1 MTTRTLSAPTA
12 GSPPMAVPVAIIVW
26 AVIPIAAIA
35 AHRKGGYLD
44 KPTFPVVKF
53 TLPVLAVSGPDAQVF
68 LRADGGIAAHGL
80 IVDGHAVVH
89 PSAANQV
96 PNDIGDVVV
105 LGPGAVLGAND
116 LPAVVLGARWG
127 AREGN
132 RCGDASRRKDKNC
145 IASG

>member
-1 MTTRTLSAPTA
+1 MVVIAI
-12 GSPPMAVPVAIIVW
+12 AVTIAV
-26 AVIPIAAIA
+26 AVIGWAIVPIGAALFAHHVEHARLDEA
-35 AHRKGGYLD
+35 A
-44 KPTFPVVKF
+44 FSIVKF
-53 TLPVLAVSGPDAQVF
+53 ALLLPAVSGPDAQMLVG
-68 LRADGGIAAHGL
+68 ADSRIAAHGL
-80 IVDGHAVVH
+80 VVDRDAAIHAT
-89 PSAANQV
+89 AADEILQ
-96 PNDIGDVVV
+96 DIGDVVV